1 MKGYLFS
8 LGEILVG
15 GELMF
20 IFMYEEVMQVLE
32 KFMIRH
38 KMRREGSVLNG
49 LK

>member
-20 IFMYEEVMQVLE
+20 IFMYEEV
-32 KFMIRH
+32 
-38 KMRREGSVLNG
+38 NG
-49 LK
+49 GIGKVYDTP

>member
-20 IFMYEEVMQVLE
+20 ILCIEEVNAGIGKVYD
-32 KFMIRH
+32 R
-38 KMRREGSVLNG
+38 S
-49 LK
+49 